1 MVAVS
6 GIVVSGALAVS
17 ATPAAASDFFAGTT
31 VSLMVSADA
40 GGGYDTYTRLLAPY
54 LRKNIPGNPIVIV
67 QNMPGGGGLRLTQHI
82 YAVADKDGTKI
93 GNVRSS
99 NALDAILGVRG
110 GDIDPTRFEW
120 VGDMSSDVDV
130 CVFWHTSG
138 VRTLDDLRER
148 ETIIGATGKGGQNY
162 SFPSAMNYALGTK
175 MKIILGYKGLGD
187 RVLAMER
194 GEVQGNCGING
205 STLTSLQADLLKQ
218 GKLVPIVQSGGK
230 AHKNLPNVPLTQSF
244 ARTDRERRILMTIFS
259 QMDIARTYA
268 LPPGTPKDR
277 VAIMRKAF
285 MAAMQDPGLAAEAEK
300 MKLELD
306 PKSGEEVQKIIAEM
320 ADLSPELKKEVRAA
334 LGE

>member
-1 MVAVS
+1 MAAVS

-17 ATPAAASDFFAGTT
+17 AAPAAADFYAGKT
-31 VSLMVSADA
+31 VSLIVSSDA

-54 LRKNIPGNPIVIV
+54 MRKHIPGNPTVIV
-67 QNMPGGGGLRLTQHI
+67 QNMPGGGGLRLAQHL
-82 YAVADKDGTKI
+82 YSVADKDGTKI
-93 GNVRSS
+93 GNVRAS
-99 NALDAILGVRG
+99 NALDSILGVRG
-110 GDIDPTRFEW
+110 ADIDPTRFEW

-138 VRTLDDLRER
+138 IRTLEDLRAR

-205 STLTSLQADLLKQ
+205 STLLSLQADLVKQ

-230 AHKNLPNVPLTQSF
+230 AHKGMPNVPLTQTF

-277 VAIMRKAF
+277 VAIIRKAF
-285 MAAMQDPGLAAEAEK
+285 MAAMEEPGLLADAKK
-300 MKLELD
+300 MGLELD

-320 ADLSPELKKEVRAA
+320 ADLSPELKKEVRSAI
-334 LGE
+334 GQ